1 MSLFN
6 TQEIGDTRL
15 SRHTA
20 DLIRQPAP
28 SASAALIP
36 FPGPETR
43 RTRRQPRSGEPRGE
57 ILLFLGVR
65 YERLAS

>member
-1 MSLFN
+1 MTPFK
-6 TQEIGDTRL
+6 TQE
-15 SRHTA
+15 TA
-20 DLIRQPAP
+20 DRPRSRTGAIG
-28 SASAALIP
+28 ASAEAAHAIVIP

-43 RTRRQPRSGEPRGE
+43 RAQRIPRSGEPRGE

>member
-1 MSLFN
+1 MTPFKPL
-6 TQEIGDTRL
+6 E
-15 SRHTA
+15 TA
-20 DLIRQPAP
+20 DRKRARIGAMGDAAPA
-28 SASAALIP
+28 AHAIVIP

-43 RTRRQPRSGEPRGE
+43 QARPIPPSGEPRGE